1 MTNNQTHRC
10 PPFFPFF
17 SLSLSFFLFSDNQRM
32 HRPVGT
38 PYYVDPSV
46 LEGSYTQ
53 ECDMWSIGVIA
64 YMLLSGR
71 PPFYGNTDDETL
83 ARVRAGRFTF
93 PASAFEQVSEQ
104 AKDFISRLLVVDQT
118 QRMTARQAQ
127 AHPWLHSWDQ
137 SPEALRVDIL
147 GSLRTFHQFS
157 TLKKVAMEV
166 VAFTLRPEQIKGLR
180 REFEKVDVC
189 SNGEITMEELS
200 RALESSGLL
209 SPDDLGALVRG
220 LDVGRQHAG
229 TISWH
234 EFLAATMDA
243 ALLDEEHIQLAFQ
256 RIDTGR
262 SGYISEE
269 NFAELVGADMTA
281 EQVQQVFAE
290 VDLDGDGLLSY
301 EEFACLM
308 KGTAPPPPQPRPA
321 AAPGA
326 GRRLSGRRRGGQNPR
341 RAVPGA
347 DSTTSLTSLD
357 SCSASSAASSI
368 SSPALRQ
375 TRLHKLRRS
384 LKQLVEASKHSPSRQ
399 AHAASHP

>member
-1 MTNNQTHRC
+1 MLISRFHLLPSIPLPIH
-10 PPFFPFF
+10 PPH
-17 SLSLSFFLFSDNQRM
+17 SDNQRM

-83 ARVRAGRFTF
+83 ARVRTGKFTF
-93 PASAFEQVSEQ
+93 PPSAFEQVSEQ

-118 QRMTARQAQ
+118 QRMNARQAQ

-137 SPEALRVDIL
+137 SPEALRADIL

-166 VAFTLRPEQIKGLR
+166 VAFTLRPDQIKGLR

-189 SNGEITMEELS
+189 SNGEITLEELS
-200 RALESSGLL
+200 RAIESSGLL
-209 SPDDLGALVRG
+209 SPADLGALVKG

-262 SGYISEE
+262 SGFISKE
-269 NFAELVGADMTA
+269 NFAELVGADMTT

-290 VDLDGDGLLSY
+290 VDLDQDGKLSC
-301 EEFACLM
+301 EEFASLM
-308 KGTAPPPPQPRPA
+308 KGTAPPQPPVHT

-326 GRRLSGRRRGGQNPR
+326 GRRVSGNMNGG
-341 RAVPGA
+341 RAAELMSGA
-347 DSTTSLTSLD
+347 GSSSSSLTSVN
-357 SCSASSAASSI
+357 SGSVSSASSSFLADTPSH
-368 SSPALRQ
+368 SPA
-375 TRLHKLRRS
+375 
-384 LKQLVEASKHSPSRQ
+384 
-399 AHAASHP
+399 

>member
-1 MTNNQTHRC
+1 
-10 PPFFPFF
+10 
-17 SLSLSFFLFSDNQRM
+17 M

-83 ARVRAGRFTF
+83 ARVRAGKFTF
-93 PASAFEQVSEQ
+93 PPSAFEQVSEQ
-104 AKDFISRLLVVDQT
+104 AKDFISHLLVVDQT
-118 QRMTARQAQ
+118 QRMNARQAQ

-166 VAFTLRPEQIKGLR
+166 VAFTLRPEQIKELR

-189 SNGEITMEELS
+189 SNGEITLEELS

-209 SPDDLGALVRG
+209 SPDDLGALVKG

-262 SGYISEE
+262 SGFISKE

-290 VDLDGDGLLSY
+290 MDLDQDGKLSY

-308 KGTAPPPPQPRPA
+308 KGTAPPPPPVRT

-326 GRRLSGRRRGGQNPR
+326 GRRMSGKGRGPR
-341 RAVPGA
+341 SVPMPGT
-347 DSTTSLTSLD
+347 DSTSSLTAMD
-357 SCSASSAASSI
+357 SCSVSSATSSL

-384 LKQLVEASKHSPSRQ
+384 LKHLVETAKHSPTRQ

>member
-1 MTNNQTHRC
+1 
-10 PPFFPFF
+10 
-17 SLSLSFFLFSDNQRM
+17 M

-83 ARVRAGRFTF
+83 ARVRAGKFTF
-93 PASAFEQVSEQ
+93 PPSAFEQVSEQ

-118 QRMTARQAQ
+118 QRMNARQAQ

-180 REFEKVDVC
+180 REFEKVDIC
-189 SNGEITMEELS
+189 SNGEITLEELS

-209 SPDDLGALVRG
+209 SPDDLGALVKG

-262 SGYISEE
+262 SGFISKE

-290 VDLDGDGLLSY
+290 VDLDQDGKLSY

-308 KGTAPPPPQPRPA
+308 KGTAPPPPPVRTA
-321 AAPGA
+321 VPGA
-326 GRRLSGRRRGGQNPR
+326 GRRLSGKRRGG
-341 RAVPGA
+341 RALPMPGT
-347 DSTTSLTSLD
+347 DSTSSLTPMD
-357 SCSASSAASSI
+357 SCSVSSATSSF
-368 SSPALRQ
+368 SSPALRH

-384 LKQLVEASKHSPSRQ
+384 LKHLVESAKLSPTRQ